1 MEATEVRIKLIH
13 ARNDKLR
20 AFCSVTFDHAFV
32 VRDLK
37 IIDGPRGPFVAMPSR
52 KLTDRCG
59 RCGTKN
65 HLRARFCNDCGVRL
79 NADRAVADANG
90 RSRVH
95 ADIAHPINARA
106 REGIEKKILDAYAQ
120 EVERSKQ
127 PGYTPVQIF
136 EGEDYDLEN
145 VAEA

>member
-20 AFCSVTFDHAFV
+20 AFCSVTFDRAFV

-79 NADRAVADANG
+79 NPDRAVADVNG

-106 REGIEKKILDAYAQ
+106 RESIEKKILDAYAQ